1 MREEWTEKMKQ
12 KLSGHRKAAPAG
24 LWEGISK
31 QMEASPIPSRGN
43 RRWYWAAAAAVLAL
57 IGFFVFHDSNDNEQ
71 PMQANADSQQVTSQQ
86 ATGTNAEEKEP
97 PTTTPTIA
105 ITQKSKSSP
114 TTKKQD
120 ETKQQE
126 PTTSEE
132 TKQDDEKTMQ
142 EMPSAEEQRQEPLQ
156 RPVRHETGLEE
167 WAATQSSKPSTNK
180 WTVGVNTSGRLLA
193 ANTSQRM
200 DRLEKFYETGWGH
213 LTDID
218 LSSLPIKA
226 NESSNVTSSDGLTEF
241 VSKHYLPIRFGL
253 SLNYQLTPR
262 LSLHSGISYTY
273 LYSKF
278 YITRYMYATHD
289 QKLHYL
295 GVPLGVSWQLWANRR
310 FQVYVAGDV
319 MLEKCLRYDT
329 LIKHENEKPWQWSV
343 NAAAGAEYSL
353 SPQFGIYMEPSLG
366 YYFDDGTSLEHY
378 YKKHPWT
385 PAIKLGLRLHLQ

>member
-12 KLSGHRKAAPAG
+12 KMSGHRKAAPAG

-31 QMEASPIPSRGN
+31 QMEASSIPSGGGN

-57 IGFFVFHDSNDNEQ
+57 VGFFVFHESNDNEQ
-71 PMQANADSQQVTSQQ
+71 PIQASANSQQVMPQQ
-86 ATGTNAEEKEP
+86 ETETNVVENEP
-97 PTTTPTIA
+97 PTAPPAITIA
-105 ITQKSKSSP
+105 QKSKSSP

-180 WTVGVNTSGRLLA
+180 WTIGVNASGRLLA

-200 DRLEKFYETGWGH
+200 DRLSGEQLMDYGYAI
-213 LTDID
+213 LTDANS
-218 LSSLPIKA
+218 LSNTI
-226 NESSNVTSSDGLTEF
+226 TEF

-353 SPQFGIYMEPSLG
+353 SPQFGIFMEPSLG

>member
-142 EMPSAEEQRQEPLQ
+142 EMPSAEEQRQKPLQ
-156 RPVRHETGLEE
+156 LPVRHETGLEE

-180 WTVGVNTSGRLLA
+180 WTIGVNASGRLLA

-200 DRLEKFYETGWGH
+200 DRLNNWQLKEYGYAILCSSEG
-213 LTDID
+213 
-218 LSSLPIKA
+218 LS
-226 NESSNVTSSDGLTEF
+226 NTLTEF
-241 VSKHYLPIRFGL
+241 VSKHNLPIRFGL
-253 SLNYQLTPR
+253 NLNYQLKPR
-262 LSLHSGISYTY
+262 LSLYSGISYTY

-278 YITRYMYATHD
+278 SIPRYEYATHD

-295 GVPLGVSWQLWANRR
+295 GIPLGVSWQLWAKRR
-310 FQVYVAGDV
+310 FQFYVAGDV
-319 MLEKCLRYDT
+319 MLEKCLHNDT
-329 LIKHENEKPWQWSV
+329 SIKHENEKPWQWSV

-353 SPQFGIYMEPSLG
+353 NPQLGFYMEPSLG

>member
-43 RRWYWAAAAAVLAL
+43 RRWYWAAAAAILAL

-180 WTVGVNTSGRLLA
+180 WTVGVLLA
-193 ANTSQRM
+193 VNTSQSM
-200 DRLEKFYETGWGH
+200 DH
-213 LTDID
+213 LDD
-218 LSSLPIKA
+218 MLLRGYLCSA
-226 NESSNVTSSDGLTEF
+226 DGLSYDPTEYA
-241 VSKHYLPIRFGL
+241 SKHYLPIRFGL
-253 SLNYQLTPR
+253 NLNYQLKPR
-262 LSLHSGISYTY
+262 LSLYSGISYTY

-278 YITRYMYATHD
+278 SIPRYEYATHD

-295 GVPLGVSWQLWANRR
+295 GIPLGVSWQLWAKRR
-310 FQVYVAGDV
+310 FQFYVAGDV
-319 MLEKCLRYDT
+319 MVEKCLHNDT
-329 LIKHENEKPWQWSV
+329 SIKHENEKPWQWSV
-343 NAAAGAEYSL
+343 NAAAGAEYFI
-353 SPQFGIYMEPSLG
+353 SPQLGFYMEPSLG